1 MAYQYGVVKIQLRRD
16 TAANLSTVVLASGEP
31 AYATDTEVL
40 KIGNGSDNF
49 ATLSGIAGGGGGGGS
64 TTFLGLGDTPSSFS
78 GAGGYTLRINSG
90 ATAVEF
96 VSVDPLVSGNN
107 VSLLNNDSGYI
118 TAVADDT
125 SPFLGGE
132 LNLDNND
139 IVIDCKND
147 SGSDILVGT
156 PVYVSGYYANGK
168 SLIAPADASSSSTMP
183 AIGIVNSTITNGSEG
198 TVGIMGVVKGF
209 NTNSFEVGDTIY
221 TANGGGLTNTRPT
234 GISDLIQNLGR
245 VLRKDASHGRVILLG
260 AGRSNDVPNSANF
273 NTLSIT
279 NTSTDDSLLITT
291 TEDSSSAAP
300 VLTFKRNSSSPADG
314 DYLGQLK
321 FKGENDADQEV
332 IYAKVTAKV
341 SDSTDTTEDG
351 LLEFA
356 LKKAGSNNIGMRLTS
371 TDLKLLN
378 GTEMDMGSQQ
388 IHNVLDP
395 TSAQDAATKN
405 YVDTTYTG
413 GSGITISGT
422 TIHADLVSDPNG
434 IAGAS
439 GISNIVYMTQAAYDA
454 LGSYDATTLYYIV

>member
-260 AGRSNDVPNSANF
+260 AGRSNDVPNATTFIGDVEAASF
-273 NTLSIT
+273 TKT
-279 NTSTDDSLLITT
+279 GGTSSQFLKADGSV
-291 TEDSSSAAP
+291 DSSTYITSDTGVAGGGTSVA
-300 VLTFKRNSSSPADG
+300 NI
-314 DYLGQLK
+314 
-321 FKGENDADQEV
+321 V
-332 IYAKVTAKV
+332 I
-341 SDSTDTTEDG
+341 
-351 LLEFA
+351 
-356 LKKAGSNNIGMRLTS
+356 I
-371 TDLKLLN
+371 
-378 GTEMDMGSQQ
+378 
-388 IHNVLDP
+388 
-395 TSAQDAATKN
+395 
-405 YVDTTYTG
+405 
-413 GSGITISGT
+413 GSGEYAGITPNSG
-422 TIHADLVSDPNG
+422 
-434 IAGAS
+434 
-439 GISNIVYMTQAAYDA
+439 
-454 LGSYDATTLYYIV
+454 TLYYVTG

>member
-49 ATLSGIAGGGGGGGS
+49 ATLSGIAGGGGGGG
-64 TTFLGLGDTPSSFS
+64 TGD
-78 GAGGYTLRINSG
+78 I
-90 ATAVEF
+90 TAV
-96 VSVDPLVSGNN
+96 VAGTGLSGGGTTGSVTLNIDSTVIQSGDNI
-107 VSLLNNDSGYI
+107 SLLNNNAGYI
-118 TAVADDT
+118 TAVSDDT
-125 SPFLGGE
+125 SPSLGGE

-139 IVIDCKND
+139 VVIDCRND
-147 SGSDILVGT
+147 SGSDILAGT

-183 AIGIVNSTITNGSEG
+183 AIGIVNSTITNGNEG
-198 TVGIMGVVKGF
+198 TVGIMGIAKGF
-209 NTNSFEVGDTIY
+209 STNSFEVGDTVYI
-221 TANGGGLTNTRPT
+221 ANGGGLTNIKPT
-234 GISDLIQNLGR
+234 GVSDLIQNLGR
-245 VLRKDASHGRVILLG
+245 VLRKDASNGRVILLG

-273 NTLSIT
+273 NTVSIT

-291 TEDSSSAAP
+291 TEDSSTAAP
-300 VLTFKRNSSSPADG
+300 VLTFKRNSSSPVDG

-332 IYAKVTAKV
+332 VYAKVTAKI
-341 SDSTDTTEDG
+341 SDVTDTTEDG
-351 LLEFA
+351 LFEFA
-356 LKKAGSNNIGMRLTS
+356 LRKAGANNIGMRLTS

-405 YVDTTYTG
+405 YVDNAGYITSDTG
-413 GSGITISGT
+413 VAGGGTSIANIVIIGSGEYAGITPNSG
-422 TIHADLVSDPNG
+422 
-434 IAGAS
+434 
-439 GISNIVYMTQAAYDA
+439 
-454 LGSYDATTLYYIV
+454 TLYYVTG